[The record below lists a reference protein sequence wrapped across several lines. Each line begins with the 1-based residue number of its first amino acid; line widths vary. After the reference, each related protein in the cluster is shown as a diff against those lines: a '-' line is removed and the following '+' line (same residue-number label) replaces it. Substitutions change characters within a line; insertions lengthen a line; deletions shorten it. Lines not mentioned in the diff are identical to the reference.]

1 MFARLRGI
9 ALLSLFAATACDGGG
24 TTAEAD
30 ATVSGLAKV
39 SGDAQSTQV
48 ILPSSP
54 GGAAFALE
62 ISALASHDAALLPDL
77 LVARIELAKPSGA
90 PAPSTAPVPTGTS
103 VQWDVGVAGV
113 PGADPRCGSTRTAA
127 TRADDSAHVVNGWRK
142 GTLANVTCVARASL
156 YAGSTLVAADSFTA
170 QFTPGPPE
178 VGKRLDGHHPDAP
191 HQLLLDPRAVQDAYG
206 NGIPFRIVTP
216 AQDTF
221 VWAGGTAW
229 GTAESR
235 TLHWK
240 DIGGT
245 ATQVQ
250 EGYFYLVNEA
260 GARIAWVSYRL
271 FPTQPGM
278 EYTSL
283 SGVKG
288 DF

>member
-1 MFARLRGI
+1 MVARLNGI
-9 ALLSLFAATACDGGG
+9 ALLSLFAIAACDGGG
-24 TTAEAD
+24 TTPEAD
-30 ATVSGLAKV
+30 AVVAGLAKV

-48 ILPSSP
+48 ILPASP

-90 PAPSTAPVPTGTS
+90 PASSTAPIPVGTA

-113 PGADPRCGSTRTAA
+113 PGADPRCGVARTAA

-156 YAGSTLVAADSFTA
+156 YVGSTLVEADSFTA

-206 NGIPFRIVTP
+206 NAIPFRIVTV

-221 VWAGGTAW
+221 VWAGGAAW

-240 DIGGT
+240 DIRGS
-245 ATQVQ
+245 ATEMQ

-271 FPTQPGM
+271 FPTQTGM